1 MAKFVYNNMNGE
13 LPRLALATQWSDK
26 LATRTNVSAMNIM
39 ATAFQPLG
47 FASLNSLNISTTPG
61 IERLENSIANF
72 IHNIKVGKVHLSDE
86 DLAKL
91 KNIKGISK
99 ITRNGEHYVVTV
111 TYQTYNPTTKTTETA
126 STEVN
131 IDSQIDQLLA
141 TVNGSLEDF
150 NSNIDA
156 VNEIIAMLQDG
167 VDITPTV
174 NKTKA
179 DIISRITNY
188 LDRFNSR
195 FVYWFN
201 RLPSSLHPVLLFTT
215 TNGVARATTATMGTP
230 VKGTS
235 VTLLPTSYSLEL
247 FAPAYKKFVKCTSSN
262 ASDLKS
268 DELGKVINGTVDEIN
283 VSGLKSGQ
291 TYEFLYEAVDYHGK
305 VFAKKYYIR
314 AE

>member
-1 MAKFVYNNMNGE
+1 M
-13 LPRLALATQWSDK
+13 
-26 LATRTNVSAMNIM
+26 
-39 ATAFQPLG
+39 
-47 FASLNSLNISTTPG
+47 
-61 IERLENSIANF
+61 
-72 IHNIKVGKVHLSDE
+72 
-86 DLAKL
+86 
-91 KNIKGISK
+91 
-99 ITRNGEHYVVTV
+99 
-111 TYQTYNPTTKTTETA
+111 
-126 STEVN
+126 
-131 IDSQIDQLLA
+131 
-141 TVNGSLEDF
+141 
-150 NSNIDA
+150 
-156 VNEIIAMLQDG
+156 
-167 VDITPTV
+167 